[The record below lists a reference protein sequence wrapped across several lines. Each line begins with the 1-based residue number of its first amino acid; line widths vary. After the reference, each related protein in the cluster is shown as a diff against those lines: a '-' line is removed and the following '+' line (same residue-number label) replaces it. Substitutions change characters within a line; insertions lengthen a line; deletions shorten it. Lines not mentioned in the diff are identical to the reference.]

1 MRILNLFWDD
11 FENIIEIEGDT
22 NMPEENTYFFSRLE
36 EAENDKDLFKEES
49 LKELLD
55 ESNKINDEIE
65 SIGEILIEKFDVL
78 IRIEKLIRKKIIK

>member
-22 NMPEENTYFFSRLE
+22 NMPEDNTCFFSRLV